1 MNIAAYKVLYRKSTK
16 SGLLT
21 YPRAEKIAQMN
32 LIERIF
38 WRASQKNE
46 GDPGDPEIAVV
57 EKTEIEE
64 PKMYKVMLHNDEYT
78 SMEFV
83 IHVLM
88 KFFGKAYDDAHGV
101 MLRVHNDGVGLCG
114 IYTFEVAESKSAK
127 VNRYSRGKGHP
138 LKSSIEPC
146 D

>member
-1 MNIAAYKVLYRKSTK
+1 MK
-16 SGLLT
+16 
-21 YPRAEKIAQMN
+21 
-32 LIERIF
+32 LIERNPMMG
-38 WRASQKNE
+38 ANNNDGQ
-46 GDPGDPEIAVV
+46 PGDPEIAVA
-57 EKTEIEE
+57 EKTKIEE
-64 PKMYKVMLHNDEYT
+64 PKMYKVVLHNDDYT

-88 KFFGKAYDDAHGV
+88 KFFGKSYDDAHAV
-101 MLRVHNDGVGLCG
+101 MLRVHNDGVGICG

>member
-1 MNIAAYKVLYRKSTK
+1 M
-16 SGLLT
+16 
-21 YPRAEKIAQMN
+21 KIN
-32 LIERIF
+32 ERIPLMG
-38 WRASQKNE
+38 SHNNDGQT
-46 GDPGDPEIAVV
+46 GDPEVAVA
-57 EKTEIEE
+57 EKTKIEE
-64 PKMYKVMLHNDEYT
+64 PKMYKVVMHNDDYT

-88 KFFGKAYDDAHGV
+88 KFFGKSYDESHAV

-114 IYTFEVAESKSAK
+114 IYTFEVAESKSSK

>member
-1 MNIAAYKVLYRKSTK
+1 MKENDFLNNFRMMGDSN
-16 SGLLT
+16 S
-21 YPRAEKIAQMN
+21 E
-32 LIERIF
+32 
-38 WRASQKNE
+38 S
-46 GDPGDPEIAVV
+46 GDPGIAIQDRTKL
-57 EKTEIEE
+57 EP
-64 PKMYKVMLHNDEYT
+64 PKMYKILMHNDDYT
-78 SMEFV
+78 TMEFV

-88 KFFGKAYDDAHGV
+88 KFFSKTYDEAHAI
-101 MLRVHNDGVGLCG
+101 MLKVHHENVGLCG

>member
-1 MNIAAYKVLYRKSTK
+1 MKLN
-16 SGLLT
+16 
-21 YPRAEKIAQMN
+21 
-32 LIERIF
+32 ERIPLMGTHN
-38 WRASQKNE
+38 NE
-46 GDPGDPEIAVV
+46 GQPGDPEIAVA
-57 EKTEIEE
+57 EKTKLEE
-64 PKMYKVMLHNDEYT
+64 PKMYKVVLHNDDYT

-83 IHVLM
+83 IHVLI
-88 KFFGKAYDDAHGV
+88 KFFGKSYDEAHGV
-101 MLRVHNDGVGLCG
+101 MLRVHNDGVGICG